1 MKSAMRTI
9 KELMG
14 MLWKEKMWWL
24 IPMMLIMLVFV
35 FIIVFGNSTGLG
47 PFLYTLF

>member
-9 KELMG
+9 NELLG

-24 IPMMLIMLVFV
+24 APMIIVLLLFV
-35 FIIVFGNSTGLG
+35 CVLVFGNSTGLG
-47 PFLYTLF
+47 PFIYTLF